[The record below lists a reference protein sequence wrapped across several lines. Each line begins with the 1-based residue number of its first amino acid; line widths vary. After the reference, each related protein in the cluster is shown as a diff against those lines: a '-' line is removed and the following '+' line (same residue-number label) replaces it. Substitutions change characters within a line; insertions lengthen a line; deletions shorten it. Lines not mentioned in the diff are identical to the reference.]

1 VAPRSARIV
10 TLDHPHTTR
19 GTLINTPLVN
29 PQMPIAVLAL
39 ILVAWSGLSTRDEAT
54 HSAGAAP
61 GPSVTALPAPVAGS
75 AEPKTPRATPR
86 ATGGAVLHTH
96 ALRADGH

>member
-75 AEPKTPRATPR
+75 AEPTPRATPR